1 MTKKMSFAAIAAIVC
16 LICFQTGCDND
27 SSAQQTQSEFNMD
40 FSGSFITQTVN
51 SDTDG
56 DGRPATLGTLEGMSN
71 LGEATI
77 QDLLEFFLD
86 EPTGCPENN
95 INFRLVLGRFVIR
108 FKDTGDLL
116 LGEWTSGLSCF
127 DPETN
132 IAVLTLNGEFTGG
145 TGQFEGVSGQM
156 QMIATPLLLTTTA
169 VEGYAFGG
177 ITGTLSGTIVFGE

>member
-40 FSGSFITQTVN
+40 FSGSSITQTVN
-51 SDTDG
+51 SDAHG
-56 DGRPATLGTLEGMSN
+56 DGRTPRLGKLEGMSN

-77 QDLLEFFLD
+77 PNVIEFLLD
-86 EPTGCPENN
+86 EPLGGPENN
-95 INFRLVLGRFVIR
+95 INFGLVLGRFVIR
-108 FKDTGDLL
+108 FQDTGDLL

-132 IAVLTLNGEFTGG
+132 IAVRTLNGEFTRG
-145 TGQFEGVSGQM
+145 TGQFEGAGGQV
-156 QMIATPLLLTTTA
+156 QMIATPILMTTTA
-169 VEGYAFGG
+169 VDGYAFGG
-177 ITGTLSGTIVFGE
+177 VAGTISGTIVFGE